1 MICFTVTF
9 LVNPGR
15 EKEVMTILR
24 EHVNPAKKEAGV
36 GVSHAYRS
44 RTEPRRFFIYH
55 EITDQD
61 AVDAHRNTGNYG
73 EYILTNLY
81 SMLDQASLVTDTY
94 DPLPW

>member
-9 LVNPGR
+9 LANPGC

-24 EHVNPAKKEAGV
+24 EHVNPAKKDAGV
-36 GVSHAYRS
+36 RVNLAYRS
-44 RTEPRRFFIYH
+44 RTEPRRFFVYH

-61 AVDAHRNTGNYG
+61 AVDAHHSTGNYG

-81 SMLDQASLVTDTY
+81 SMLDQASLVMETY
-94 DPLPW
+94 DPLS